1 MRISSFL
8 KNNIPYTISLSGFR
22 FNSNEGQMK
31 SIFTPEDLLLYL
43 YKETDANQTAAIE
56 KALQEDWT
64 LMEKFK
70 VMRAGFQRLNELKES
85 PRTEVILN
93 ILHYAAA
100 GHTVN
105 HTN

>member
-1 MRISSFL
+1 L
-8 KNNIPYTISLSGFR
+8 AVLDE
-22 FNSNEGQMK
+22 NERQMK
-31 SIFTPEDLLLYL
+31 SNFTPEDLLLYL
-43 YKETDANQTAAIE
+43 YKETDQAQTAAIE

-70 VMRAGFQRLNELKES
+70 VLKAATIRLNEMKTT
-85 PRTEVILN
+85 PRTEAVLK

-100 GHTVN
+100 GQTVN